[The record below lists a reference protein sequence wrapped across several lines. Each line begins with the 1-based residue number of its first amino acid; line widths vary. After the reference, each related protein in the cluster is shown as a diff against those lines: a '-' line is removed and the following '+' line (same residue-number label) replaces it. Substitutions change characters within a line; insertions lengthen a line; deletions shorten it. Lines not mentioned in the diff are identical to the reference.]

1 MKLKGKA
8 LLSLLIVL
16 TLLVQLFAVSA
27 SATYGESLTWDYEA
41 YDLSGQLADVPDL
54 AYSVQMGGSMA
65 ELMNSG
71 LSIRRFDRPD
81 IQWATFV
88 MNNRS
93 AKNIDVNS
101 PECNLINQYDIVIG
115 PVANDDLALLFR
127 QFEEGFVDIGIL
139 TREMTYK
146 KLTNQ
151 YSFHTQRAVALLKK
165 EGVIR

>member
-1 MKLKGKA
+1 MILYHGSNLEIDVIDLNKCRPNKDFGKGFYLTDIPEQAMRMAKRV
-8 LLSLLIVL
+8 SLIYGGNPIV
-16 TLLVQLFAVSA
+16 TR
-27 SATYGESLTWDYEA
+27 YEA
-41 YDLSGQLADVPDL
+41 DLDK
-54 AYSVQMGGSMA
+54 
-65 ELMNSG
+65 LMNSG
-71 LSIRRFDRPD
+71 LSIRKFDRPD

-93 AKNIDVNS
+93 GKKIDKDS
-101 PECNLINQYDIVIG
+101 PECNLLNQYDIVVG
-115 PVANDDLALLFR
+115 PVANDDMALLFR
-127 QFEEGFVDIGIL
+127 QFEEGFIDIKIL